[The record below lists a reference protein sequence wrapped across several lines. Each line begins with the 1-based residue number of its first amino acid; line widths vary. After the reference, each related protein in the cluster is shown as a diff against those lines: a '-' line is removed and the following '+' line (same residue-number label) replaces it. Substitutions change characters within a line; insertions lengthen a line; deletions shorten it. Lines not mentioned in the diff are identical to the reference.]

1 MTNKQIFFFASMIAI
16 APQFS
21 FWWAVILAFLA
32 FMAWLYCVVMGK

>member
-1 MTNKQIFFFASMIAI
+1 MTNKQIFFFASLIAI

-21 FWWAVILAFLA
+21 FMEALVVAVLA